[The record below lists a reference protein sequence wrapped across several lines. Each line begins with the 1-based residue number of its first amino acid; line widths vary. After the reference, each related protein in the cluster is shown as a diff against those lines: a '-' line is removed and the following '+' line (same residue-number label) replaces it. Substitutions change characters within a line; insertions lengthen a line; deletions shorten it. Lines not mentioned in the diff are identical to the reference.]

1 MIKMVMMMKVM
12 VIIKKVMMKM
22 MVMKVL
28 MMVLTSLQRLGS
40 ALLPNAGVE
49 ARTQQRS
56 LGRTC
61 RQTDRQTGS
70 ALEHLGD
77 IIHSVNLVNISNTSG
92 CQTSGCGLG
101 PVLLRFCSE
110 QQNHWLVSDQLPCR
124 LSTPSVP
131 IGCSSLSGPAPTQCN
146 NQG

>member
-1 MIKMVMMMKVM
+1 MV
-12 VIIKKVMMKM
+12 
-22 MVMKVL
+22 

-49 ARTQQRS
+49 ARTQQGS

-61 RQTDRQTGS
+61 RRTDGQTGS

-77 IIHSVNLVNISNTSG
+77 IIHGVNLVDISNTNG

-101 PVLLRFCSE
+101 PVLLRFCSR
-110 QQNHWLVSDQLPCR
+110 QQNHWLVPDQLPADGA
-124 LSTPSVP
+124 LT
-131 IGCSSLSGPAPTQCN
+131 LF
-146 NQG
+146 